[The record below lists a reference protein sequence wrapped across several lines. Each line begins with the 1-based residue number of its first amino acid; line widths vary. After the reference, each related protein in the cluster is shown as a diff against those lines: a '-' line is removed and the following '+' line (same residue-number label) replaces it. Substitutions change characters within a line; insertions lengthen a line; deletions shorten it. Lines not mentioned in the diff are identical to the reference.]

1 MKKLF
6 FSLIALALILF
17 ISCKETTATD
27 NNVVEETNEVNDK
40 VVAPDYDAFN
50 NKIATLRSFIKAHG
64 NEDLNAQKELL
75 ADTLKWSPPY
85 YNGNQM
91 LGKEDYLV
99 VLQNY
104 QDNFENIKYAE
115 GISLGDVQEDG
126 WWSGSAFPEGKASST
141 PDAIRMYGTWT
152 AIHTESKKEIGVK
165 WFAIAWVNEDGKIA
179 QITEY
184 FDANGIA
191 AQIAEK

>member
-17 ISCKETTATD
+17 VSCKDTTLENKTE
-27 NNVVEETNEVNDK
+27 VEETNEGTEVIA
-40 VVAPDYDAFN
+40 APDYNAFN
-50 NKIATLRSFIKAHG
+50 NKVATLRSFLKAHG
-64 NEDLNAQKELL
+64 NEDLNTQKELL

-85 YNGNQM
+85 YNGNQI
-91 LGKEDYLV
+91 LGKEDYLTA
-99 VLQNY
+99 LQSY
-104 QDNFENIKYAE
+104 QDNFENINYIE
-115 GISLGDVQEDG
+115 GISLGDVQEEG
-126 WWSGSAFPEGKASST
+126 WWSGSTFPEGTASST

-165 WFAIAWVNEDGKIA
+165 WYAIAWINEDGKIA

-184 FDANGIA
+184 FDAHGIA
-191 AQIAEK
+191 AQIAEE